1 MTQRGP
7 GGRDPRAPRGDPG
20 EAPEGWESLAEDA
33 DAGGL
38 APSEELERAL
48 REATEAVEARSA
60 ARAGTAGGA
69 EPTSGD
75 SPGPA
80 DDELAQVRSELAETR
95 DRWIRLNADFE
106 NFRRRTLKEREEA
119 YQFGHQA
126 LAKDLLPAVDNLER
140 AIDAARKSGVG
151 DLESLLQGLELVQ
164 RDLESV
170 LARHGVT
177 EVEALGQ
184 PFDPSVHEA
193 LAQLP
198 DASVSP
204 GTVVQVYQRGYRLR
218 DRLLRPAQ
226 VVVSRSGDAGSA

>member
-1 MTQRGP
+1 VSRSGP
-7 GGRDPRAPRGDPG
+7 GNRPPRPG
-20 EAPEGWESLAEDA
+20 KEEGSEGWESLAEDA
-33 DAGGL
+33 DGGSL

-60 ARAGTAGGA
+60 ARSRGET
-69 EPTSGD
+69 PTESASGD
-75 SPGPA
+75 PSAPDVDA
-80 DDELAQVRSELAETR
+80 LQAELNETR

-119 YQFGHQA
+119 HQFGHQA

-140 AIDAARKSGVG
+140 ATEAARKSGVG

-170 LARHGVT
+170 LAKHGVT

-184 PFDPSVHEA
+184 PFDPSMHEA
-193 LAQLP
+193 IAQLP
-198 DASVSP
+198 DDSVP
-204 GTVVQVYQRGYRLR
+204 ANTVVKVFQRGYRLR

-226 VVVSRSGDAGSA
+226 VVVSKAGEASGN

>member
-1 MTQRGP
+1 MTQRGR
-7 GGRDPRAPRGDPG
+7 RD
-20 EAPEGWESLAEDA
+20 EPEGWESLAEEA
-33 DAGGL
+33 DSGGL
-38 APSEELERAL
+38 APSAELEQAL

-60 ARAGTAGGA
+60 SRGAGREPASGEPPTTAA
-69 EPTSGD
+69 E
-75 SPGPA
+75 
-80 DDELAQVRSELAETR
+80 ELEQVRGELAEIR
-95 DRWIRLNADFE
+95 DRWVRLNADFE

-151 DLESLLQGLELVQ
+151 ELGSLLQGLELVQ

-177 EVEALGQ
+177 EVESLGK

-193 LAQLP
+193 LAQIP
-198 DASVSP
+198 DASAEP
-204 GTVVQVYQRGYRLR
+204 GTVVQVFQRGYRLR

-226 VVVSRSGDAGSA
+226 VVVSKAGDAG